1 MSMLLKFDPFRDFDR
16 MFDQAIG
23 NGLTRRPSFPMDAY
37 RRGDAFIVH
46 FDLPGVDP
54 DSIDLEVERNVLT
67 VTAQRRWEPQEGD
80 DVIANERVQGSFR
93 RQLLLGD
100 SLNSDA
106 IAANYENGVLTLT
119 VPIAEKAK
127 PRKVEIQRQ
136 GSKQAIEAS
145 TSSN

>member
-1 MSMLLKFDPFRDFDR
+1 MSMLLTFDPFRDFDR

-37 RRGDAFIVH
+37 RRCDAFIVH

-54 DSIDLEVERNVLT
+54 ASIDLEVERNVLT

-80 DVIANERVQGSFR
+80 DMIANERVQGSFR

-106 IAANYENGVLTLT
+106 IAASYENGVLTLT

-136 GSKQAIEAS
+136 GDKQAIEAG